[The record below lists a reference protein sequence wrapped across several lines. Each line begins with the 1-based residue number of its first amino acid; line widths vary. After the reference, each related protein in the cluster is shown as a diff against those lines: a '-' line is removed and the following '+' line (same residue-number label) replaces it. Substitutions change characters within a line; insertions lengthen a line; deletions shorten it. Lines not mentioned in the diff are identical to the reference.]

1 MSLLYQKHASR
12 PLTLDNRVE
21 PELYR
26 DVFPYTHVSRIE
38 FDDTFLVPRPAD
50 PMFITD
56 TTFRDGQQARPPYT
70 VKQIARIYDLLHK
83 LGGKSGLIQ
92 ASEFFMYS
100 PKDRKAIEVCR
111 SRGYRFPRVTGWIR
125 ANMDDL
131 KIAHDMEFDE
141 VGLLT
146 SMSDYHIFLKL
157 GKTREQAMNDY
168 LKVVTKALEWGIV
181 PRCHFEDVTRADIYG
196 FCLPFARKLM
206 ELSHEASMPIKI
218 RLCDTMGY
226 GVPFPG
232 AALPRSV
239 QRIVRAFTDEAGVP
253 GAWLE
258 WHGHNDFHKV
268 LVNGVTAWLYGC
280 GGVNGT
286 LMGFGERTGN
296 APLEA
301 LVIDYIS
308 LTGNDEAADPTV
320 ITEIAQYFEKEL
332 DYRIP
337 DNYPFAGKDF
347 NATSAGIHV
356 DGLAKNEEIYN
367 IFDTTKILNRSVPII
382 INDKAGRA
390 GVAYWINQQFNLPPE
405 RQVSKKHPAVG
416 QIHTRIMAAYE
427 EGRNTSFSNKEIKN
441 LVRRFMPELFDSEF
455 DQMKRIAGELA
466 SNLVERLARDCQST
480 ADSEA
485 LTAQLQHFVHDYS
498 FIQYAYVTDVKGH
511 STAIAISDP
520 GDQKG
525 YKAFPIGFDYSNREW
540 FLQPMRTGKLHIT
553 NVHQSQVTGQ
563 LIITVSTVITDAN
576 DEIIGVLGADIQ
588 LEEIIRRA
596 ESLEAEVPNSEEE
609 EPYSVKGG
617 KRFLP
622 FTKAFPF
629 WNGYVPHKTKPFS
642 GVRERALF
650 FHSRMRPP
658 SQERVFS
665 QGRWG

>member
-466 SNLVERLARDCQST
+466 SNRVERLARDCQST

-485 LTAQLQHFVHDYS
+485 LTAQLQHFVRDYS

-609 EPYSVKGG
+609 
-617 KRFLP
+617 
-622 FTKAFPF
+622 
-629 WNGYVPHKTKPFS
+629 
-642 GVRERALF
+642 
-650 FHSRMRPP
+650 
-658 SQERVFS
+658 
-665 QGRWG
+665 

>member
-286 LMGFGERTGN
+286 LIGFGERTGN

-485 LTAQLQHFVHDYS
+485 LTAQLQHFVRDYS

-609 EPYSVKGG
+609 
-617 KRFLP
+617 
-622 FTKAFPF
+622 
-629 WNGYVPHKTKPFS
+629 
-642 GVRERALF
+642 
-650 FHSRMRPP
+650 
-658 SQERVFS
+658 
-665 QGRWG
+665 

>member
-38 FDDTFLVPRPAD
+38 FDDTFLVSRPAD

-485 LTAQLQHFVHDYS
+485 LTAQLQHFVRDYS

-609 EPYSVKGG
+609 
-617 KRFLP
+617 
-622 FTKAFPF
+622 
-629 WNGYVPHKTKPFS
+629 
-642 GVRERALF
+642 
-650 FHSRMRPP
+650 
-658 SQERVFS
+658 
-665 QGRWG
+665 

>member
-111 SRGYRFPRVTGWIR
+111 ARGYRFPRVTGWIR

-466 SNLVERLARDCQST
+466 SNLVERLSRDCQTISDT
-480 ADSEA
+480 ET
-485 LTAQLQHFVHDYS
+485 LTAQLQQFVRDYS
-498 FIQYAYVTDVKGH
+498 FIQYVYVTDVKGH

-540 FLQPMRTGKLHIT
+540 FQQPMRTGKLHIM

-596 ESLEAEVPNSEEE
+596 ESLEAEEHIGEEE
-609 EPYSVKGG
+609 
-617 KRFLP
+617 
-622 FTKAFPF
+622 
-629 WNGYVPHKTKPFS
+629 
-642 GVRERALF
+642 
-650 FHSRMRPP
+650 
-658 SQERVFS
+658 
-665 QGRWG
+665 

>member
-441 LVRRFMPELFDSEF
+441 LVRRFMPELFDNEF

-485 LTAQLQHFVHDYS
+485 LTAQLQHFVRDYS

-609 EPYSVKGG
+609 
-617 KRFLP
+617 
-622 FTKAFPF
+622 
-629 WNGYVPHKTKPFS
+629 
-642 GVRERALF
+642 
-650 FHSRMRPP
+650 
-658 SQERVFS
+658 
-665 QGRWG
+665 

>member
-111 SRGYRFPRVTGWIR
+111 ARGYRFPRVTGWIR

-337 DNYPFAGKDF
+337 DNYPFVGRDF

-416 QIHTRIMAAYE
+416 QIHTKIMAAYE

-466 SNLVERLARDCQST
+466 SNLVERLSRDCQTTSDT
-480 ADSEA
+480 ET
-485 LTAQLQHFVHDYS
+485 LTAQLQQFVRDYS
-498 FIQYAYVTDVKGH
+498 FIQYVYVTDVKGH

-540 FLQPMRTGKLHIT
+540 FQQPMRTGKLHIM

-596 ESLEAEVPNSEEE
+596 ESLEAEEHIGEEE
-609 EPYSVKGG
+609 
-617 KRFLP
+617 
-622 FTKAFPF
+622 
-629 WNGYVPHKTKPFS
+629 
-642 GVRERALF
+642 
-650 FHSRMRPP
+650 
-658 SQERVFS
+658 
-665 QGRWG
+665 

>member
-92 ASEFFMYS
+92 TSEFFMYS

-609 EPYSVKGG
+609 
-617 KRFLP
+617 
-622 FTKAFPF
+622 
-629 WNGYVPHKTKPFS
+629 
-642 GVRERALF
+642 
-650 FHSRMRPP
+650 
-658 SQERVFS
+658 
-665 QGRWG
+665 

>member
-596 ESLEAEVPNSEEE
+596 ESLEAEEHIGEEE
-609 EPYSVKGG
+609 
-617 KRFLP
+617 
-622 FTKAFPF
+622 
-629 WNGYVPHKTKPFS
+629 
-642 GVRERALF
+642 
-650 FHSRMRPP
+650 
-658 SQERVFS
+658 
-665 QGRWG
+665 

>member
-416 QIHTRIMAAYE
+416 QIHPRIMAAYE

-485 LTAQLQHFVHDYS
+485 LTAQLQHFVRDYS

-609 EPYSVKGG
+609 
-617 KRFLP
+617 
-622 FTKAFPF
+622 
-629 WNGYVPHKTKPFS
+629 
-642 GVRERALF
+642 
-650 FHSRMRPP
+650 
-658 SQERVFS
+658 
-665 QGRWG
+665 

>member
-286 LMGFGERTGN
+286 LMGFGERTVN

-416 QIHTRIMAAYE
+416 QIHTKIMAAYE

-466 SNLVERLARDCQST
+466 SNLVERLSRDCQTTSDT
-480 ADSEA
+480 ET
-485 LTAQLQHFVHDYS
+485 LTAQLQQFVRDYS
-498 FIQYAYVTDVKGH
+498 FIQYVYVTDVKGH

-540 FLQPMRTGKLHIT
+540 FQQPMRTGKLHIM

-596 ESLEAEVPNSEEE
+596 ESLEAEEHIGEEE
-609 EPYSVKGG
+609 
-617 KRFLP
+617 
-622 FTKAFPF
+622 
-629 WNGYVPHKTKPFS
+629 
-642 GVRERALF
+642 
-650 FHSRMRPP
+650 
-658 SQERVFS
+658 
-665 QGRWG
+665 

>member
-111 SRGYRFPRVTGWIR
+111 ARGYRFPRVTGWIR

-332 DYRIP
+332 DYCIP

-416 QIHTRIMAAYE
+416 QIHTKIMAAYE

-466 SNLVERLARDCQST
+466 SNLVERLSRDCQTTSDT
-480 ADSEA
+480 ET
-485 LTAQLQHFVHDYS
+485 LTAQLQQFVRDYS
-498 FIQYAYVTDVKGH
+498 FIQYVYVTDVKGH

-540 FLQPMRTGKLHIT
+540 FQQPMRTGKLHIM

-596 ESLEAEVPNSEEE
+596 ESLEAEEHIGEEE
-609 EPYSVKGG
+609 
-617 KRFLP
+617 
-622 FTKAFPF
+622 
-629 WNGYVPHKTKPFS
+629 
-642 GVRERALF
+642 
-650 FHSRMRPP
+650 
-658 SQERVFS
+658 
-665 QGRWG
+665 

>member
-38 FDDTFLVPRPAD
+38 FDDTFLVRPAD

-485 LTAQLQHFVHDYS
+485 LTAQLQHFVRDYS

-609 EPYSVKGG
+609 
-617 KRFLP
+617 
-622 FTKAFPF
+622 
-629 WNGYVPHKTKPFS
+629 
-642 GVRERALF
+642 
-650 FHSRMRPP
+650 
-658 SQERVFS
+658 
-665 QGRWG
+665 

>member
-1 MSLLYQKHASR
+1 MSSIIHQTGSVR
-12 PLTLDNRVE
+12 PLSLQERE
-21 PELYR
+21 QPQLYR
-26 DVFPYTHVSRIE
+26 ELFPYTSICRTT
-38 FDDTFLVPRPAD
+38 FDEVLLAPRPAEQ
-50 PMFITD
+50 MRITD

-70 VKQIARIYDLLHK
+70 VKQVAKMFDFLHRM
-83 LGGKSGLIQ
+83 GGKTGLIT
-92 ASEFFMYS
+92 ASEFFLYS
-100 PKDRKAIEVCR
+100 AKDRKCIDVCR
-111 SRGYRFPRVTGWIR
+111 ARGYRFPRVTSWIR
-125 ANMDDL
+125 ANKEDL
-131 KIAHDMEFDE
+131 KLARDMEFDE
-141 VGLLT
+141 TGMLT
-146 SMSDYHIFLKL
+146 SVSDYHIYLKL
-157 GKTREQAMNDY
+157 GKTRQQAMDMY
-168 LKVVTKALEWGIV
+168 LDLARQALEWGII
-181 PRCHFEDVTRADIYG
+181 PRCHFEDVTRADTYG
-196 FCLPFARKLM
+196 FCLPFAQKLM
-206 ELSHEASMPIKI
+206 ELSQQSGMPVKI

-226 GVPFPG
+226 GVPYPG

-253 GAWLE
+253 GEWLE

-268 LVNGVTAWLYGC
+268 LVNGVTAWLNGC
-280 GGVNGT
+280 GAVNST
-286 LMGFGERTGN
+286 LFGFGERTGN
-296 APLEA
+296 TPLEA
-301 LVIDYIS
+301 LIIEYIS
-308 LTGNDEAADPTV
+308 LTGDDAAADTTILSEV
-320 ITEIAQYFEKEL
+320 AEFFEKEL
-332 DYRIP
+332 HYSIP
-337 DNYPFAGKDF
+337 YNYPFVGRDF
-347 NATSAGIHV
+347 NATSAGVHA

-427 EGRNTSFSNKEIKN
+427 EGRNTSFSNKEIKT

-609 EPYSVKGG
+609 
-617 KRFLP
+617 
-622 FTKAFPF
+622 
-629 WNGYVPHKTKPFS
+629 
-642 GVRERALF
+642 
-650 FHSRMRPP
+650 
-658 SQERVFS
+658 
-665 QGRWG
+665 

>member
-540 FLQPMRTGKLHIT
+540 FLPPMRTGKLHIT

-609 EPYSVKGG
+609 
-617 KRFLP
+617 
-622 FTKAFPF
+622 
-629 WNGYVPHKTKPFS
+629 
-642 GVRERALF
+642 
-650 FHSRMRPP
+650 
-658 SQERVFS
+658 
-665 QGRWG
+665 

>member
-12 PLTLDNRVE
+12 PLTLDNRAE

-26 DVFPYTHVSRIE
+26 DVFPYSNISRIE
-38 FDDTFLVPRPAD
+38 FDDTFLIPRPAD

-83 LGGKSGLIQ
+83 LGGKTGLIQ

-100 PKDRKAIEVCR
+100 AKDRKAIEVCR
-111 SRGYRFPRVTGWIR
+111 SRGYRFPRITGWIR

-141 VGLLT
+141 VGMLT

-206 ELSHEASMPIKI
+206 ELSREASMPIKI

-226 GVPFPG
+226 GVPYPG

-286 LMGFGERTGN
+286 LLGFGERTGN

-390 GVAYWINQQFNLPPE
+390 GVAYWINQQFNLPAE

-416 QIHTRIMAAYE
+416 QIHAKIMAAYE

-466 SNLVERLARDCQST
+466 ANLVERLARDCQKAES
-480 ADSEA
+480 AEA
-485 LTAQLQHFVHDYS
+485 LTALLETFVHEYS
-498 FIQYAYVTDVKGH
+498 FIQYVYVTDVQGH

-520 GDQKG
+520 GDKKG
-525 YKAFPIGFDYSNREW
+525 YKAFPLGFDYSNREW
-540 FLQPMRTGKLHIT
+540 FLQPMRTGKLHIM

-576 DEIIGVLGADIQ
+576 DEITGVLGADIQ

-596 ESLEAEVPNSEEE
+596 ESLEAEAHPVSEEE
-609 EPYSVKGG
+609 
-617 KRFLP
+617 
-622 FTKAFPF
+622 
-629 WNGYVPHKTKPFS
+629 
-642 GVRERALF
+642 
-650 FHSRMRPP
+650 
-658 SQERVFS
+658 
-665 QGRWG
+665 

>member
-367 IFDTTKILNRSVPII
+367 IFDTTKILNRAVPII

-427 EGRNTSFSNKEIKN
+427 EGRNTSFSNKEIQN

-609 EPYSVKGG
+609 
-617 KRFLP
+617 
-622 FTKAFPF
+622 
-629 WNGYVPHKTKPFS
+629 
-642 GVRERALF
+642 
-650 FHSRMRPP
+650 
-658 SQERVFS
+658 
-665 QGRWG
+665 

>member
-356 DGLAKNEEIYN
+356 DRLAKNEEIYN

-485 LTAQLQHFVHDYS
+485 LTAQLQHFVRDYS

-609 EPYSVKGG
+609 
-617 KRFLP
+617 
-622 FTKAFPF
+622 
-629 WNGYVPHKTKPFS
+629 
-642 GVRERALF
+642 
-650 FHSRMRPP
+650 
-658 SQERVFS
+658 
-665 QGRWG
+665 

>member
-455 DQMKRIAGELA
+455 DQMTRIAGELA

-485 LTAQLQHFVHDYS
+485 LTAQLQHFVRDYS

-609 EPYSVKGG
+609 
-617 KRFLP
+617 
-622 FTKAFPF
+622 
-629 WNGYVPHKTKPFS
+629 
-642 GVRERALF
+642 
-650 FHSRMRPP
+650 
-658 SQERVFS
+658 
-665 QGRWG
+665 

>member
-1 MSLLYQKHASR
+1 
-12 PLTLDNRVE
+12 
-21 PELYR
+21 
-26 DVFPYTHVSRIE
+26 
-38 FDDTFLVPRPAD
+38 
-50 PMFITD
+50 MFITD

-131 KIAHDMEFDE
+131 KIAHDMQFDE

-218 RLCDTMGY
+218 RLCDTIGY

-609 EPYSVKGG
+609 
-617 KRFLP
+617 
-622 FTKAFPF
+622 
-629 WNGYVPHKTKPFS
+629 
-642 GVRERALF
+642 
-650 FHSRMRPP
+650 
-658 SQERVFS
+658 
-665 QGRWG
+665 

>member
-111 SRGYRFPRVTGWIR
+111 SRGYRFPRITGWIR

-141 VGLLT
+141 VGMLT

-206 ELSHEASMPIKI
+206 ELSREASMPIKI

-226 GVPFPG
+226 GVPYPG

-416 QIHTRIMAAYE
+416 QIHAKIMAAYE
-427 EGRNTSFSNKEIKN
+427 DGRNTSFSNKEIKT

-466 SNLVERLARDCQST
+466 SNLVERLARDCQPA

-485 LTAQLQHFVHDYS
+485 LTTQLQQFVRDYS

-520 GDQKG
+520 GDQKA

-596 ESLEAEVPNSEEE
+596 ESLEAEEPVNEEE
-609 EPYSVKGG
+609 
-617 KRFLP
+617 
-622 FTKAFPF
+622 
-629 WNGYVPHKTKPFS
+629 
-642 GVRERALF
+642 
-650 FHSRMRPP
+650 
-658 SQERVFS
+658 
-665 QGRWG
+665 

>member
-181 PRCHFEDVTRADIYG
+181 PRCHFEDVTRADVYG

-485 LTAQLQHFVHDYS
+485 LTAQLQHFVRDYS

-609 EPYSVKGG
+609 
-617 KRFLP
+617 
-622 FTKAFPF
+622 
-629 WNGYVPHKTKPFS
+629 
-642 GVRERALF
+642 
-650 FHSRMRPP
+650 
-658 SQERVFS
+658 
-665 QGRWG
+665 

>member
-485 LTAQLQHFVHDYS
+485 LTAQLQHFVRDYS

-540 FLQPMRTGKLHIT
+540 FLQPMRTGKLHFT

-609 EPYSVKGG
+609 
-617 KRFLP
+617 
-622 FTKAFPF
+622 
-629 WNGYVPHKTKPFS
+629 
-642 GVRERALF
+642 
-650 FHSRMRPP
+650 
-658 SQERVFS
+658 
-665 QGRWG
+665 

>member
-356 DGLAKNEEIYN
+356 DGLAKNEEISN

-485 LTAQLQHFVHDYS
+485 LTAQLQHFVRDYS

-563 LIITVSTVITDAN
+563 RIITVSTVITDAN

-609 EPYSVKGG
+609 
-617 KRFLP
+617 
-622 FTKAFPF
+622 
-629 WNGYVPHKTKPFS
+629 
-642 GVRERALF
+642 
-650 FHSRMRPP
+650 
-658 SQERVFS
+658 
-665 QGRWG
+665 

>member
-485 LTAQLQHFVHDYS
+485 LTAQLQHFVRDYS

-553 NVHQSQVTGQ
+553 NVHLSQVTGQ

-609 EPYSVKGG
+609 
-617 KRFLP
+617 
-622 FTKAFPF
+622 
-629 WNGYVPHKTKPFS
+629 
-642 GVRERALF
+642 
-650 FHSRMRPP
+650 
-658 SQERVFS
+658 
-665 QGRWG
+665 

>member
-258 WHGHNDFHKV
+258 WHGHHDFHKV

-416 QIHTRIMAAYE
+416 QIHTKIMAAYE

-466 SNLVERLARDCQST
+466 SNLVERLSRDCQTTSDT
-480 ADSEA
+480 ET
-485 LTAQLQHFVHDYS
+485 LTAQLQQFVRDYS
-498 FIQYAYVTDVKGH
+498 FIQYVYVTDVKGH

-540 FLQPMRTGKLHIT
+540 FQQPMRTGKLHIM

-596 ESLEAEVPNSEEE
+596 ESLEAEEHIGEEE
-609 EPYSVKGG
+609 
-617 KRFLP
+617 
-622 FTKAFPF
+622 
-629 WNGYVPHKTKPFS
+629 
-642 GVRERALF
+642 
-650 FHSRMRPP
+650 
-658 SQERVFS
+658 
-665 QGRWG
+665 